1 MSIEGMQLRQVARD
15 VYACLQEDRGLG
27 YSNSGLVNRA
37 GGLVVDTFW
46 DLPHTREM
54 IRLYSEVWDGPA
66 RRVVNSHANG
76 DHCWGNQLFA
86 DAEII
91 AHRLCAEKFGT
102 ENSAVLRLMQSR
114 TGAPPADATP
124 AARWMADQIA
134 GWDFT
139 DVDPTPP
146 NHVIDDRLDLDLDGI
161 PVSVV
166 YVGPAHT
173 EGDVIVHLPE
183 QGVLFAGDVLFR
195 NCTPIGW
202 AGTRERWVAALD
214 LMVDLAPEVI
224 VPGHGPLCG
233 VEGAVEMKAYLDY
246 VHAEAAVGFA
256 KGWSVIETAKAIDL
270 GPYAGWNEPHRLVFN
285 VGRAYRELR
294 GEPWDAPLDT
304 TELFAGSYE
313 LAQQYADGEA
323 GAPGAS

>member
-1 MSIEGMQLRQVARD
+1 MELRQISRD
-15 VYACLQEDRGLG
+15 VYACLQQDRGLG
-27 YSNSGLVNRA
+27 YSNSGLVNLG

-54 IRLYSEVWDGPA
+54 IRLYDDVWDGPA

-76 DHCWGNQLFA
+76 DHCWGNQLFP

-91 AHRLCAEKFGT
+91 AHRLCAEQFGT

-114 TGAPPADATP
+114 TESPSGADASP
-124 AARWMADQIA
+124 AARWMAEQLA
-134 GWDFT
+134 EWDFSGIE
-139 DVDPTPP
+139 PLAP
-146 NHVIDDRLDLDLDGI
+146 NHVIDDRLDLDLDGTL
-161 PVSVV
+161 VSVL

-183 QGVLFAGDVLFR
+183 HGVVFAGDILFR

-202 AGTRERWVAALD
+202 AGTLERWAAALD
-214 LMVDLAPEVI
+214 LMVELAPEVI

-233 VEGAVEMKAYLDY
+233 VEGPKEMKAYLEY
-246 VHAEAAVGFA
+246 VHAESKVGFER
-256 KGWSVIETAKAIDL
+256 GWSVLETAKQIDL
-270 GPYAGWNEPHRLVFN
+270 GPYAGWTEPHRLVFN

-294 GEPWDAPLDT
+294 GEPWDAPMNT
-304 TELFAGSYE
+304 GELFAGSYE
-313 LAQQYADGEA
+313 LMEHYRRQRGD
-323 GAPGAS
+323 